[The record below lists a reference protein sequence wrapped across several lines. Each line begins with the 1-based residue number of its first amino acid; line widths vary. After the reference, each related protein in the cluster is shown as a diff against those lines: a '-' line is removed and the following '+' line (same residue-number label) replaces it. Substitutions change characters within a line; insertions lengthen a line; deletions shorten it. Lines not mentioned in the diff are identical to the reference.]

1 MNRGL
6 FDFNKLIGDIGS
18 NIKIEPTCP
27 VGVFNCTDINKNFN
41 IGYYLILREFTV
53 DELIDKLKHGVI
65 MGGIKQQSILFFDK
79 HHIYEI
85 LGILS
90 GALTALAT
98 ITIKNTAFNLYA
110 YKIIVDIAKTISSPL
125 TYEELLK
132 LNNSIIDRLGEIDYI
147 EHFSNILQWIYF
159 IHYGYLDELFIEA
172 QEFFD
177 NYNEVIKNEGNDNFA

>member
-53 DELIDKLKHGVI
+53 DELIDKLKHGAI
-65 MGGIKQQSILFFDK
+65 MGGITQQSILFFDK